1 MLPYLYKS
9 FLCISLLNFIDLII
23 QSSIISIILSR
34 TRSRLWHTYWI
45 YLFSKTISIIFYKHM
60 TRIKFLLCKFRFQE
74 FLSLL
79 FGWAFLKSLLNFLSY
94 SQYIK
99 WLSFS
104 PIFFSWSSNFNVKRF
119 PCNFIRRIKFNFTFL
134 SIMLH
139 FYVIRSF
146 FVTIWSLLSYRINRQ
161 KR

>member
-1 MLPYLYKS
+1 MYKS
-9 FLCISLLNFIDLII
+9 FLCISILNFIDLVI
-23 QSSIISIILSR
+23 QRSVISIILPR
-34 TRSRLWHTYWI
+34 TRSWLWHTYWI
-45 YLFSKTISIIFYKHM
+45 DLFSKTISIIFNKHI
-60 TRIKFLLCKFRFQE
+60 TRIIFLLCNFRFQK

-104 PIFFSWSSNFNVKRF
+104 PFFFIWSWHFYIKRF
-119 PCNFIRRIKFNFTFL
+119 PCNFLRRIKFDFAFL

-139 FYVIRSF
+139 FNVIRSF
-146 FVTIWSLLSYRINRQ
+146 FVTIWPLFSYRIYR
-161 KR
+161 